1 MLTEQDIKYHLKS
14 VRESLIALRDDCLS
28 KTLDPDGA
36 VILSHAI
43 RWLHFKI
50 EDKPYKQSMD

>member
-1 MLTEQDIKYHLKS
+1 MTKEELEKL
-14 VRESLIALRDDCLS
+14 REELIQLRNDCLG
-28 KTLDPDGA
+28 KTFDPDGA

-50 EDKPYKQSMD
+50 EDKPYEATND